1 MQSEKAVARAVS
13 IAWSSWCWRACQSGR
28 TCLQPH
34 YSVADGSG
42 LLDKAMAAVKK
53 ALAAKAV

>member
-1 MQSEKAVARAVS
+1 MPLPPVIQKA
-13 IAWSSWCWRACQSGR
+13 IQNI
-28 TCLQPH
+28 LQQH